1 MYHFRINKPEH
12 ANRDKNMKRTDDTT
26 SPSKYTKATTTTP
39 YTTTSPPTTSQPSTI
54 KFLHHKLP
62 RNERIIYWI
71 IWLTSITFP
80 FYTAW
85 KTSKKYHPFIK
96 HELQPSWLLN
106 VGLMKDPNDYEWD
119 YWWSNAGQLALLFT
133 ANTVITLF
141 IRRFVHLDYQH
152 FVLLCGTLV
161 LQGIALSIQGLCMV
175 ILFIGVMYLII
186 SYQTKPNATT
196 VWIISI
202 ITLWVIHH
210 ETLRPRLMILF
221 GVVGDDYSGL
231 VQLVF
236 MMAILRIISFA
247 NIYNNNK
254 AKNHYNQDGNNE
266 LKFQHLLMYT
276 LYIPVCYNG
285 PVISFDTFYQ
295 DFYKTPKDF
304 PIKEVLKDT
313 VKTAFNVFALEI
325 FYHFVYANTLCKYH
339 DILREMSVIEAIS
352 MFWIHLHIFNIKYF
366 IFYRFSG
373 IFAKVDGIKPPG
385 PPKCIASLYTF
396 VDMWRYFDKGLN
408 TFLIQNIYIPLG
420 GSMKG
425 FLRQASASFS
435 CFAFVGYWHGA
446 DKSLMAWALTNWLGI
461 VVESIGTRIVK
472 MSLYKDTV
480 RHISP
485 LLHRRLCAL
494 GGAFSVFA
502 LIYTNM
508 IFLVGLDPAT
518 ILLWRIFSIWYWP
531 LLCLLVFYCGNNCSI
546 DASYT

>member
-1 MYHFRINKPEH
+1 
-12 ANRDKNMKRTDDTT
+12 MKRTDNT
-26 SPSKYTKATTTTP
+26 SVTAPETAAATTTA
-39 YTTTSPPTTSQPSTI
+39 SK

-62 RNERIIYWI
+62 RNERIIYWF

-85 KTSKKYHPFIK
+85 RVSKKYYPFIK
-96 HELQPSWLLN
+96 HEFRSSWLIN
-106 VGLMKDPNDYEWD
+106 AGLTKDPNDYEWD
-119 YWWSNAGQLALLFT
+119 YWWPNAGHLALLFT
-133 ANTVITLF
+133 ANTAMLLM
-141 IRRFVHLDYQH
+141 IRRFVHHSYQNYAT
-152 FVLLCGTLV
+152 LCVTFI
-161 LQGIALSIQGLCMV
+161 LQSIALSFQGLFMV
-175 ILFIGVMYLII
+175 TLFIGVMYLII
-186 SYQTKPNATT
+186 SHQTRCAVPTT
-196 VWIISI
+196 WIISI

-210 ETLRPRLMILF
+210 ETLQARLMILF
-221 GVVGDDYSGL
+221 GVVGDDYLGL
-231 VQLVF
+231 VRLVLI
-236 MMAILRIISFA
+236 MSVLRVISFV
-247 NIYNNNK
+247 NVYNNNDHHNGGK
-254 AKNHYNQDGNNE
+254 KE
-266 LKFQHLLMYT
+266 LRIHHLLMFC
-276 LYIPVCYNG
+276 LYPPVCYNG

-295 DFYKTPKDF
+295 DFYKTPKDY
-304 PIKEVLKDT
+304 PIKEIVRDL
-313 VKTAFNVFALEI
+313 VKTALNVFALEL
-325 FYHFVYANTLCKYH
+325 FYHIVYASTLCRYH
-339 DILREMSVIEAIS
+339 DILNVMSVAEAIS

-373 IFAKVDGIKPPG
+373 IFAKVDGVEPPG

-425 FLRQASASFS
+425 FVRQTLASFL

-446 DKSLMAWALTNWLGI
+446 DRSLMAWALTNWLGI
-461 VVESIGTRIVK
+461 VVESVGTQIIK
-472 MSLYKDTV
+472 TSIYKDTV
-480 RHISP
+480 TRISP

-518 ILLWRIFSIWYWP
+518 ILLWRVFSIWYWP
-531 LLCLLVFYCGNNCSI
+531 PICLFVFYCGNNCSI